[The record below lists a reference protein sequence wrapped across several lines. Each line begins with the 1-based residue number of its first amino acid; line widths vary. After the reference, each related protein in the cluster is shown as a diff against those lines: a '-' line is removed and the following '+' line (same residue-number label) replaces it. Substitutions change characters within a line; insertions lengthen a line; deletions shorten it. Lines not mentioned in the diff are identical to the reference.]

1 MPTSATGAR
10 SRRDQGFTLVE
21 LMVTLFIIG
30 LMSAA
35 VVMTV
40 PDQGPSPAGEAEI
53 LAARLKR
60 AQEEAVLTNRAVD
73 VAIDPAGYRF
83 RVQDGGGW
91 TPLTEK
97 PFEPIAWSE
106 GLKVAVVAADGA
118 QGVRF
123 DPTGVAGAARI
134 TLSRAPRVAEV
145 LVDDAGNVKLDVT
158 PG

>member
-21 LMVTLFIIG
+21 LMVTLFIISLLAG
-30 LMSAA
+30 AII
-35 VVMTV
+35 MTV
-40 PDQGPSPAGEAEI
+40 PDQGPSPGGEAEV

-97 PFEPIAWSE
+97 PFEPVAWSE

-123 DPTGVAGAARI
+123 DPTGVAAAARI
-134 TLSRAPRVAEV
+134 SLSRAPRAAAV
-145 LVDDAGNVKLDVT
+145 LVDDSGNVKLDVA

>member
-10 SRRDQGFTLVE
+10 PPPERGFTLVE

-30 LMSAA
+30 LISAA
-35 VVMTV
+35 VVMTA
-40 PDQGPSPAGEAEI
+40 PDQGPTPGGEAEV

-73 VAIDPAGYRF
+73 VAVDTVGYRF
-83 RVQDGGGW
+83 RVQGRDGW
-91 TPLTEK
+91 TPLTTA
-97 PFEPIAWSE
+97 PFEPVAWSP
-106 GLKVAVVAADGA
+106 GLKVAVVAANGA

-123 DPTGVAGAARI
+123 DPTGVAAAARI
-134 TLSRAPRVAEV
+134 TLSRAPRLAGVV
-145 LVDDAGNVKLDVT
+145 VDDAGNVKVDVA